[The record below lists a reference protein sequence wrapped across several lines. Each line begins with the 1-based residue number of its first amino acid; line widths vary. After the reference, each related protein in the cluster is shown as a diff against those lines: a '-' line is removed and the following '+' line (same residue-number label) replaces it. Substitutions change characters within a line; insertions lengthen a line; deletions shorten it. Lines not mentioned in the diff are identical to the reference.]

1 MGVEI
6 LDNGT
11 RVLTAPGATF
21 GTDALL
27 LARFAQPRR
36 NERALDLCSGCGIV
50 SLVWHDAGHRGPCT
64 ALEIDPA
71 ASALC
76 AAALAENADAAHI
89 APVCGD
95 LRQLCTAGPEQGQYD
110 FAACNPPYFTAGP
123 RSPDPR
129 RAEARH
135 TGSCT
140 TADAVDCARRA
151 LRDGGRFLLCQRPE
165 QLAEILAALRAARLE
180 PKRLAFVKN
189 RPDAAPP
196 FPRHHSIR
204 SYCIMGLFTR
214 NFDKPGPGVS
224 PDAPR
229 KKGAARFFEI
239 LGRDF
244 STIWLA
250 GILAMLGGLPFA
262 AGVWFAVETHSLVPL
277 VIAGVLGGMIAAP
290 QIVGLNDTILRTLR
304 DEPGYWWETYRRTW
318 KRNLKESLLPGAVCG
333 LLLAMELFSLCHIN
347 IAGGQVAV
355 IAVLVALILLA
366 GIAQYLYVQV
376 ALLDLSFA
384 GLLKNSLML
393 FLGYLPRSGL
403 GLLWQLLYWGAVALF
418 WPISSFVLI
427 LTSLWLP
434 CLLSL
439 MAIYPALEKSFDIE
453 KKIKAIRE
461 AQLHGDDDQ

>member
-76 AAALAENADAAHI
+76 AAALAENADTAHI

-189 RPDAAPP
+189 RPDAAPWL
-196 FPRHHSIR
+196 FLVEAQKGRKT
-204 SYCIMGLFTR
+204 GLR
-214 NFDKPGPGVS
+214 VE
-224 PDAPR
+224 PDILIQS
-229 KKGAARFFEI
+229 GAA
-239 LGRDF
+239 LYGPTSLSGRASPARARLRQRQTPGADMESAPTAQGSMLA
-244 STIWLA
+244 STRKA
-250 GILAMLGGLPFA
+250 
-262 AGVWFAVETHSLVPL
+262 
-277 VIAGVLGGMIAAP
+277 AAP
-290 QIVGLNDTILRTLR
+290 
-304 DEPGYWWETYRRTW
+304 
-318 KRNLKESLLPGAVCG
+318 
-333 LLLAMELFSLCHIN
+333 LFSPN
-347 IAGGQVAV
+347 I
-355 IAVLVALILLA
+355 I
-366 GIAQYLYVQV
+366 
-376 ALLDLSFA
+376 
-384 GLLKNSLML
+384 
-393 FLGYLPRSGL
+393 P
-403 GLLWQLLYWGAVALF
+403 
-418 WPISSFVLI
+418 
-427 LTSLWLP
+427 
-434 CLLSL
+434 
-439 MAIYPALEKSFDIE
+439 
-453 KKIKAIRE
+453 
-461 AQLHGDDDQ
+461 

>member
-76 AAALAENADAAHI
+76 AAALAENTDAAHI

-123 RSPDPR
+123 CSPDPR

-151 LRDGGRFLLCQRPE
+151 LRDGGRFRSASARSSWRKFWPPYAPRALSRSVWLLSRTAPTPRPGFSSSKPR
-165 QLAEILAALRAARLE
+165 RAA
-180 PKRLAFVKN
+180 
-189 RPDAAPP
+189 
-196 FPRHHSIR
+196 
-204 SYCIMGLFTR
+204 
-214 NFDKPGPGVS
+214 KPACAS
-224 PDAPR
+224 
-229 KKGAARFFEI
+229 
-239 LGRDF
+239 
-244 STIWLA
+244 S
-250 GILAMLGGLPFA
+250 
-262 AGVWFAVETHSLVPL
+262 
-277 VIAGVLGGMIAAP
+277 
-290 QIVGLNDTILRTLR
+290 RT
-304 DEPGYWWETYRRTW
+304 
-318 KRNLKESLLPGAVCG
+318 
-333 LLLAMELFSLCHIN
+333 F
-347 IAGGQVAV
+347 
-355 IAVLVALILLA
+355 
-366 GIAQYLYVQV
+366 
-376 ALLDLSFA
+376 
-384 GLLKNSLML
+384 
-393 FLGYLPRSGL
+393 
-403 GLLWQLLYWGAVALF
+403 
-418 WPISSFVLI
+418 
-427 LTSLWLP
+427 
-434 CLLSL
+434 
-439 MAIYPALEKSFDIE
+439 
-453 KKIKAIRE
+453 
-461 AQLHGDDDQ
+461 

>member
-50 SLVWHDAGHRGPCT
+50 SLVWHDA
-64 ALEIDPA
+64 
-71 ASALC
+71 LC

-89 APVCGD
+89 VPVCGD

-189 RPDAAPP
+189 RPDAAPWL
-196 FPRHHSIR
+196 FLVEAQKGRKT
-204 SYCIMGLFTR
+204 GLR
-214 NFDKPGPGVS
+214 VE
-224 PDAPR
+224 PDILIQS
-229 KKGAARFFEI
+229 GAA
-239 LGRDF
+239 LYGP
-244 STIWLA
+244 T
-250 GILAMLGGLPFA
+250 
-262 AGVWFAVETHSLVPL
+262 
-277 VIAGVLGGMIAAP
+277 
-290 QIVGLNDTILRTLR
+290 TL
-304 DEPGYWWETYRRTW
+304 
-318 KRNLKESLLPGAVCG
+318 
-333 LLLAMELFSLCHIN
+333 
-347 IAGGQVAV
+347 
-355 IAVLVALILLA
+355 
-366 GIAQYLYVQV
+366 
-376 ALLDLSFA
+376 
-384 GLLKNSLML
+384 
-393 FLGYLPRSGL
+393 
-403 GLLWQLLYWGAVALF
+403 
-418 WPISSFVLI
+418 
-427 LTSLWLP
+427 
-434 CLLSL
+434 
-439 MAIYPALEKSFDIE
+439 
-453 KKIKAIRE
+453 
-461 AQLHGDDDQ
+461 

>member
-189 RPDAAPP
+189 RPDAAPWLFLVEAQKGRKTGLRVEPDILIQSGAALYGPTTLQGRAMLARARLRQRQTPRADMESAPTAQGSMLASPRKAAAPLHP
-196 FPRHHSIR
+196 FPPTSFNKELLHH
-204 SYCIMGLFTR
+204 GTF
-214 NFDKPGPGVS
+214 
-224 PDAPR
+224 
-229 KKGAARFFEI
+229 
-239 LGRDF
+239 
-244 STIWLA
+244 
-250 GILAMLGGLPFA
+250 
-262 AGVWFAVETHSLVPL
+262 H
-277 VIAGVLGGMIAAP
+277 P
-290 QIVGLNDTILRTLR
+290 Q
-304 DEPGYWWETYRRTW
+304 
-318 KRNLKESLLPGAVCG
+318 
-333 LLLAMELFSLCHIN
+333 F
-347 IAGGQVAV
+347 
-355 IAVLVALILLA
+355 
-366 GIAQYLYVQV
+366 
-376 ALLDLSFA
+376 
-384 GLLKNSLML
+384 
-393 FLGYLPRSGL
+393 
-403 GLLWQLLYWGAVALF
+403 
-418 WPISSFVLI
+418 
-427 LTSLWLP
+427 
-434 CLLSL
+434 
-439 MAIYPALEKSFDIE
+439 
-453 KKIKAIRE
+453 
-461 AQLHGDDDQ
+461 

>member
-64 ALEIDPA
+64 ALEI
-71 ASALC
+71 
-76 AAALAENADAAHI
+76 
-89 APVCGD
+89 
-95 LRQLCTAGPEQGQYD
+95 CTAGPEQGQYD

-189 RPDAAPP
+189 RPDAAPWL
-196 FPRHHSIR
+196 FLVEAQKGRKT
-204 SYCIMGLFTR
+204 GLR
-214 NFDKPGPGVS
+214 VE
-224 PDAPR
+224 PDILIQS
-229 KKGAARFFEI
+229 GAA
-239 LGRDF
+239 LYGP
-244 STIWLA
+244 T
-250 GILAMLGGLPFA
+250 
-262 AGVWFAVETHSLVPL
+262 
-277 VIAGVLGGMIAAP
+277 
-290 QIVGLNDTILRTLR
+290 TL
-304 DEPGYWWETYRRTW
+304 
-318 KRNLKESLLPGAVCG
+318 
-333 LLLAMELFSLCHIN
+333 
-347 IAGGQVAV
+347 
-355 IAVLVALILLA
+355 
-366 GIAQYLYVQV
+366 
-376 ALLDLSFA
+376 
-384 GLLKNSLML
+384 
-393 FLGYLPRSGL
+393 
-403 GLLWQLLYWGAVALF
+403 
-418 WPISSFVLI
+418 
-427 LTSLWLP
+427 
-434 CLLSL
+434 
-439 MAIYPALEKSFDIE
+439 
-453 KKIKAIRE
+453 
-461 AQLHGDDDQ
+461 

>member
-1 MGVEI
+1 MAHTETMLESREIFNGRVIRVTVDKVQLEDGTTSTREIVHHHGGACILPVDADGSVTMVRQFRYAFGEEIWELPAGKLEADEDPFEAAKRELSEECGLTADNFIDLGVVYATVGYDSEKIYLWAATGLHSTAQHLDAGEFLDVVKMPFDEALGLVMDGTIKDSKTQVALLKYAQLRAKVRMGVEI

-165 QLAEILAALRAARLE
+165 QLAEILAALRAVRLE

-189 RPDAAPP
+189 RPDAAPWL
-196 FPRHHSIR
+196 FLVEAQKGRKT
-204 SYCIMGLFTR
+204 GLR
-214 NFDKPGPGVS
+214 VE
-224 PDAPR
+224 PDILIQS
-229 KKGAARFFEI
+229 GAA
-239 LGRDF
+239 LYGP
-244 STIWLA
+244 T
-250 GILAMLGGLPFA
+250 
-262 AGVWFAVETHSLVPL
+262 
-277 VIAGVLGGMIAAP
+277 
-290 QIVGLNDTILRTLR
+290 TL
-304 DEPGYWWETYRRTW
+304 
-318 KRNLKESLLPGAVCG
+318 
-333 LLLAMELFSLCHIN
+333 
-347 IAGGQVAV
+347 
-355 IAVLVALILLA
+355 
-366 GIAQYLYVQV
+366 
-376 ALLDLSFA
+376 
-384 GLLKNSLML
+384 
-393 FLGYLPRSGL
+393 
-403 GLLWQLLYWGAVALF
+403 
-418 WPISSFVLI
+418 
-427 LTSLWLP
+427 
-434 CLLSL
+434 
-439 MAIYPALEKSFDIE
+439 
-453 KKIKAIRE
+453 
-461 AQLHGDDDQ
+461 